1 LFDLEGVADYIRNLL
16 GDDIEWT
23 GASTV
28 CFMVKSGWKIGVRE
42 EEIQIVG
49 GMIIYVLTPISS
61 PILTVAISATLC
73 PYVSFFSLSTS

>member
-1 LFDLEGVADYIRNLL
+1 LL
-16 GDDIEWT
+16 GNDVEWA
-23 GASTV
+23 GASAV
-28 CFMVKSGWKIGVRE
+28 CFIVKSEWKVGVRE

-73 PYVSFFSLSTS
+73 PYVSLFSLSTS